1 MVNGQVKVTTTDN
14 MVKLKKQLAE
24 LAKKEVLVGIPE
36 EDKERADYGI
46 EDAGSKSR
54 KSGNINNAELLY
66 AHTHGIRRKVMRKE
80 MQENIDSGMKY
91 SEAHSLYIQ
100 THGSPLFAVPPRPVI
115 EPAIEYHK
123 DIIAAQLV
131 KITQAAL
138 SGNSSTVEAEMNKA
152 GMLAVNAAQSWFENP
167 ANNWPPNSPKTIKL
181 KGSNLPLVESNQL
194 RKSIT
199 YVVRDKS

>member
-1 MVNGQVKVTTTDN
+1 MVNGQVNVTTKDN
-14 MVKLKKQLAE
+14 MAKLKKQLDE

-36 EDKERADYGI
+36 DT
-46 EDAGSKSR
+46 SSR
-54 KSGNINNAELLY
+54 KDGGINNAELLY
-66 AHTHGIRRKVMRKE
+66 AHTHGIRRKAMRSE
-80 MQENIDSGMKY
+80 MQENIDTGMKY

-115 EPAIEYHK
+115 EPAIEHHK
-123 DIIAAQLV
+123 DLIAAQLV
-131 KITQAAL
+131 KISKAAL
-138 SGNSSTVEAEMNKA
+138 GNSPSAMDAEMNKA

-167 ANNWPPNSPKTIKL
+167 ANNWPPNSPKTVEL

-199 YVVRDKS
+199 YVVRDKE